1 VLPVFSV
8 PSVAVSSAP
17 TVSIAATLTL
27 MATIPQA
34 GAIVF
39 RRDDGF
45 VRVLLVRSKKDPS
58 LWVFPKGGIEAGETP
73 QVAALRETFEEAGV
87 SGLIVA
93 RAGSP
98 LRFESAGRSLVVD
111 YFLVEMTAEMASPE
125 GREKCWC
132 LPEDAA
138 ELVTFQN
145 TRDLLKGALARIP
158 PSSRARE

>member
-1 VLPVFSV
+1 MQFTLFQMPSV
-8 PSVAVSSAP
+8 PQS
-17 TVSIAATLTL
+17 
-27 MATIPQA
+27 

-45 VRVLLVRSKKDPS
+45 VRVLLIRSMKDPR

-93 RAGSP
+93 RAGPP
-98 LRFESAGRSLVVD
+98 LRFESAGRNLVVD
-111 YFLVEMTAEMASPE
+111 YFLVEMTAEMPSPE
-125 GREKCWC
+125 GREKVWC

-138 ELVTFQN
+138 ERIIFQN
-145 TRDLLKGALARIP
+145 SRELLKTALEKIP
-158 PSSRARE
+158 PAPRQE